1 MRQLFATF
9 TDRIAARDSLL
20 RRMDAR
26 SKLTVALVA
35 IACVLFSTQ
44 PLLPLMVA
52 VALLAAARII
62 GRISLGFL
70 LRRMVAQL
78 GLATILFVLH
88 AFLGGTTPLPGI
100 SLFGFALAPTR
111 EGIAQG
117 ALLGA
122 RVLGA
127 ISVMRVL
134 SMVTPAPEILNA
146 FGWMRLPRAW
156 VETAMLMVRYV
167 FPLLELTS
175 TVAAAQ
181 RARLGYVGLRRSLSS
196 AAALSGTVFIRSMD
210 QAIRTR
216 EAMVLRGYR
225 GLIPTV
231 HLPLR
236 PADRRVIV
244 IGSAVHLLA
253 FLSLELWWRA

>member
-1 MRQLFATF
+1 MRPLFATF
-9 TDRIAARDSLL
+9 TNRVAVRDSPFW
-20 RRMDAR
+20 RMDAR

-35 IACVLFSTQ
+35 IACVLFSTR
-44 PLLPLMVA
+44 PLLPLMATVA
-52 VALLAAARII
+52 SLATARTM
-62 GRISLGFL
+62 GGLPLGFL
-70 LRRMVAQL
+70 VRQMVAPL
-78 GLATILFVLH
+78 GLATLLFVLH
-88 AFLGGTTPLPGI
+88 AFLCGTTPLLRI
-100 SLFGFALAPTR
+100 SLVGFALAPTR

-127 ISVMRVL
+127 VSVMKAL
-134 SMVTPAPEILNA
+134 SMVTPAYEILNA

-156 VETAMLMVRYV
+156 VETAMLMARYV
-167 FPLLELTS
+167 FPLLEQAS

-196 AAALSGTVFIRSMD
+196 AAALSGTVLIRSMD

-216 EAMVLRGYR
+216 EAMMLRGYR

>member
-1 MRQLFATF
+1 
-9 TDRIAARDSLL
+9 
-20 RRMDAR
+20 MDAR

-35 IACVLFSTQ
+35 IACVLFSTR
-44 PLLPLMVA
+44 PRLPLMVA
-52 VALLAAARII
+52 VAWLAAARTR
-62 GRISLGFL
+62 GGLPLGFL
-70 LRRMVAQL
+70 LRRLVAPL
-78 GLATILFVLH
+78 GLAILLFVLH
-88 AFLGGTTPLPGI
+88 AFLCGTTPLLRIHLAG
-100 SLFGFALAPTR
+100 LAFAPTR

-127 ISVMRVL
+127 ISVMQAL
-134 SMVTPAPEILNA
+134 SMVTPAYEILNA

-167 FPLLELTS
+167 FPLLEQAS

-196 AAALSGTVFIRSMD
+196 AAALSGTVLIRSMD

-216 EAMVLRGYR
+216 EAMVLRGYQGR
-225 GLIPTV
+225 IPTV

-236 PADRRVIV
+236 RADRSIIV

-253 FLSLELWWRA
+253 FFSLELWWRA